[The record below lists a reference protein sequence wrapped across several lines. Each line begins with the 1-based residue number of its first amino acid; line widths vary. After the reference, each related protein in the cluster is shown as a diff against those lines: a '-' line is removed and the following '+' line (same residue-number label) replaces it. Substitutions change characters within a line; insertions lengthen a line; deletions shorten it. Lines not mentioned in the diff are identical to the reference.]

1 MPKDSFKLLRY
12 HHKYKIRRY
21 CAWLYSNIPFKNNN
35 KSLEFILLS
44 YPSFSEGEY
53 QLVITPTRY
62 IFIVIIIE
70 SRRETYLFLSIQIN
84 AITKKGQEV
93 LLCKKKTQS

>member
-1 MPKDSFKLLRY
+1 MNNAMEKLLANKYKLYLGSNLLKGSFKLLRY
-12 HHKYKIRRY
+12 HHKWKIKRY
-21 CAWLYSNIPFKNNN
+21 CAWLYNNIPFKNNS

-53 QLVITPTRY
+53 QIVITPTRY

-70 SRRETYLFLSIQIN
+70 RR
-84 AITKKGQEV
+84 
-93 LLCKKKTQS
+93 